1 MPISQGRLI
10 TCLILSAISANTWA
24 DTVLVNTTA
33 DITADDASCS
43 IREAVS
49 YINSKIIKKATI
61 DAEIAI
67 IAGSSFTFALDTAL
81 VTDALTAE
89 KAKATPDAAEI
100 VRLEG
105 LLKNIQDKYNASLV
119 ALNTEL
125 QTQENELVLEKGKIE
140 PNAVKIQLCNDN
152 IDTRKPKIKT
162 QQDAKTSREKKQ
174 QDYRRPTINR
184 CKSLTRDD
192 AEVM

>member
-1 MPISQGRLI
+1 MPIFQGRLI

-140 PNAVKIQLCNDN
+140 PNAVKIQLFNDN
-152 IDTRKPKIKT
+152 IATLKAKIKT
-162 QQDAKTSREKKQ
+162 QQDAKTAKIGR
-174 QDYRRPTINR
+174 
-184 CKSLTRDD
+184 
-192 AEVM
+192 AHV